1 MNSKPPYTKL
11 SPESRAG
18 RICVVIDAGRH
29 RALRKLARE
38 TRTPVTIYVR
48 KGIDLIL
55 EKYAEVE
62 S

>member
-1 MNSKPPYTKL
+1 MNPKPPYTKL

-18 RICVVIDAGRH
+18 RICVAIDAGRY
-29 RALRKLARE
+29 RALKKLAQE
-38 TRTPVTIYVR
+38 TQTPITIYVR

-55 EKYAEVE
+55 EKHAEVE